1 MHQEVETKLNEMSR
15 NDQEIQTSCGLD
27 HRSIVAAWYL
37 GLEFAESLSSTTNR
51 PTKQEVMGE
60 RETPQD
66 LFRFTTVMTRLAVVV
81 SSDMI
86 YLKNSEVPLF
96 GQNPWSQDLNMH
108 VPRSSISVPTQNWL
122 PIRSLPS
129 IPEARRSGA
138 AGLALVFS
146 FALFQIICNQ
156 ILKL

>member
-1 MHQEVETKLNEMSR
+1 M
-15 NDQEIQTSCGLD
+15 D

-96 GQNPWSQDLNMH
+96 GQNPWSEGLNMH
-108 VPRSSISVPTQNWL
+108 VPRSSISVAVQTC
-122 PIRSLPS
+122 ID
-129 IPEARRSGA
+129 
-138 AGLALVFS
+138 
-146 FALFQIICNQ
+146 
-156 ILKL
+156 

>member
-1 MHQEVETKLNEMSR
+1 MKASFQGERNPRVQEHMHQEVETKLNEMSR
-15 NDQEIQTSCGLD
+15 NHQDFQTSC
-27 HRSIVAAWYL
+27 RVEWITRAYL

-96 GQNPWSQDLNMH
+96 GQNPWSEGLNMH
-108 VPRSSISVPTQNWL
+108 VPRSSISVAVQTC
-122 PIRSLPS
+122 ID
-129 IPEARRSGA
+129 
-138 AGLALVFS
+138 
-146 FALFQIICNQ
+146 
-156 ILKL
+156 